1 MPTKASFQ
9 PGILRLAKL
18 PDCGRGLLFTGSSEN
33 SISLMLATLFT
44 NTQIMQGIPV
54 HTYFTKAKVLIYV
67 SWYSAKHYPK
77 NLNHLIF
84 R

>member
-18 PDCGRGLLFTGSSEN
+18 PDCGGLLFTGSSEN
-33 SISLMLATLFT
+33 SLSLMLATFT
-44 NTQIMQGIPV
+44 NTQIIPGIPD

-77 NLNHLIF
+77 NLTH
-84 R
+84 